1 MVDGNR
7 LGARAYKPL
16 LIVLL
21 AGTAFAVWIGQ
32 HKSRYQTSAE
42 TLDAWDIP
50 RLAAYLNDK
59 GLSLR
64 MAATQKEGTIKD
76 IRYANK
82 AFLTNT
88 DKEWNDLTRL
98 AKDPKWVARW
108 RGTLYCERNPAGDDL
123 ARQWGD
129 CYLEVGSF
137 VFFGDPELLVH
148 VRDAL
153 TPLVSSEYRF
163 R

>member
-1 MVDGNR
+1 MVDVNK
-7 LGARAYKPL
+7 LGARTYKPL

-21 AGTAFAVWIGQ
+21 AGAVFAVWIGR
-32 HKSRYQTSAE
+32 HKSGFQTSAE

-64 MAATQKEGTIKD
+64 MVATLKEGTLRD
-76 IRYANK
+76 IRYSNK
-82 AFLTNT
+82 AFLTTT
-88 DKEWNDLTRL
+88 DKQWDDLTRL
-98 AKDPKWVARW
+98 AKTPAWIGRW
-108 RGTLYCERNPAGDDL
+108 RGSLYCERNPAGDDL
-123 ARQWGD
+123 ARKWGD
-129 CYLEVGSF
+129 CYLEVGPF
-137 VFFGDPELLVH
+137 VFFGDPELLSH

-153 TPLVSSEYRF
+153 APLLPSENRL